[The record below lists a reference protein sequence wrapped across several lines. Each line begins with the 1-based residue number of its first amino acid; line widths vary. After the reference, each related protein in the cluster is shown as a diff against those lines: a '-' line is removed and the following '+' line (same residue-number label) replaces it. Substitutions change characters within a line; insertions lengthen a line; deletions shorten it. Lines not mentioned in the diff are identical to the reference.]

1 MASEYYKG
9 TGLKIQIAITA
20 EGFNQDENDYNIDIY
35 CGEEELNFTQDD
47 MVPDGQGN
55 YLLPL
60 PTDTLTEGKIMMVVT
75 AYVPD
80 ADFADCGG
88 IRKEVSAPIT
98 IGRLKEM
105 KPVIL

>member
-20 EGFNQDENDYNIDIY
+20 EGFNQDEDSYNVDIY
-35 CGEEELNFTQDD
+35 CGEEELNFTQED
-47 MVPDGQGN
+47 MVSDGQGN

-60 PTDTLTEGKIMMVVT
+60 PTDTLTEGKIMMVIT
-75 AYVPD
+75 AFVPD
-80 ADFADCGG
+80 SDFEGN

-98 IGRLKEM
+98 IGRLKEL
-105 KPVIL
+105 KPAVL